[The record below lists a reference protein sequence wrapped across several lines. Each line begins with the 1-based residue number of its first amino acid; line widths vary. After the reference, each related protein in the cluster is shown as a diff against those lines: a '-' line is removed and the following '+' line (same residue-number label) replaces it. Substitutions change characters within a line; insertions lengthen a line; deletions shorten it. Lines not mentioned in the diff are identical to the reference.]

1 MLWKPNIDMTLMS
14 LLFDVQQADQSILN
28 NASVC
33 SHLVKQVGNT
43 VDAMNCYYSN
53 LIEGVHTKI
62 TDIDQTLNNSV
73 RTENYELAM
82 AHIAVNRRFSL
93 LNDKE
98 NIYRVDFI
106 KNIHKDFYSH
116 IGEEHR
122 TVKYPD
128 GYSTVINGGAFRS
141 FPVSVGEHNA
151 PSYTKIDSLMS
162 GFSEHYGNEDK
173 NLPRFLNALSSH
185 HRLAW
190 IHPFPD
196 GNGRTARLHTQA
208 GIMQAGI
215 GKNRLWS
222 LSRGL
227 AVHVDDYYRLL
238 HEADNLTE
246 SSLYRFVT
254 FLAEISKDQAHFMA
268 SKIDIPQMKSAY
280 ILLAKE
286 LGMPKDFEKLIDFL
300 LVAGD
305 LERNS
310 LPNLLGKSDRSAR
323 DFVHKMSEIGLLSTN
338 SLRGGV
344 VNLGLTPLI
353 ASIVLPDMFPF
364 KETIAAKQHL
374 DNLVAPLCHNSC
386 RVS

>member
-1 MLWKPNIDMTLMS
+1 
-14 LLFDVQQADQSILN
+14 
-28 NASVC
+28 
-33 SHLVKQVGNT
+33 
-43 VDAMNCYYSN
+43 

-62 TDIDQTLNNSV
+62 TDIDQTLNRSI
-73 RTENYELAM
+73 RTENYELAI
-82 AHIAVNRRFSL
+82 AHIAVNQKFSL
-93 LNDKE
+93 LNDKI
-98 NIYRVDFI
+98 NIYNIDFI
-106 KNIHKDFYSH
+106 KKIHKDFYSY

-128 GYSTVINGGAFRS
+128 GYSTVINGGEFRS
-141 FPVSVGEHNA
+141 FPVSVGEHDA
-151 PSYTKIDSLMS
+151 PSYTKIDALMTE
-162 GFSEHYGNEDK
+162 FSEHYGNESK
-173 NLPRFLNALSSH
+173 NLPKFLNALSSH

-227 AVHVDDYYRLL
+227 AIYVDDYYRLL

-254 FLAEISKDQAHFMA
+254 FLAEISKDQAYFMA

-280 ILLAKE
+280 LMLAKE
-286 LGMPKDFEKLIDFL
+286 LGMSKGFENLIDYL

-305 LERNS
+305 LQRSS

-353 ASIVLPDMFPF
+353 ASMVLPDLFPI

-374 DNLVAPLCHNSC
+374 DSLVANTCS
-386 RVS
+386 